1 MSLSDRLKDT
11 PQRIHGKPCSIG
23 QLEDTLTGD
32 ELAALQS
39 MLHELGWSAT
49 RIYGALLAEGHSV
62 GAQSINRH
70 RARSCRCFK
79 AVA

>member
-11 PQRIHGKPCSIG
+11 PQRIHGLPCSIG
-23 QLEDTLTGD
+23 QLEDTLQGD

-39 MLHELGWSAT
+39 MLHELGWSAQ
-49 RIYGALLAEGHSV
+49 RIYDALVSEGHHV
-62 GAQSINRH
+62 GAQTINRH

-79 AVA
+79 AVG